1 MRHFEHLDDDAR
13 DALFSQQPHE
23 IPADAAATEVG
34 RWMGATLYLPAS
46 RPFVVADLVR
56 QRAKG
61 VVAAVIDFEDSVS
74 DREALDSRSRAG
86 SILHEMSACAEDL
99 PMIFLR
105 MRDYADPVR
114 IVADAHN
121 LPRRLAG
128 FAFPKFDPAANGDA
142 MLESLADSSRMAGR
156 RLVGMPILETPALAF
171 NETRQAFLEATTALL
186 KSAEGSIACVRIGV
200 TDIAGIF
207 GLRRSPDTT
216 IYDIKVV
223 ADVLTSVVN
232 AFVRPSHDAIPVSGP
247 VWEYFATSDRILKPR
262 LRSTPFV
269 DHQATRIRESMV
281 KAGLDAL
288 LSEITLDRLN
298 GLWGKTVIHPSHVG
312 VVHALSVVSFEEHQ
326 DALAI
331 VARESDGGVYPS
343 PAGNKMN
350 EVRPHMAWARSV
362 LQRARIFGAAR
373 AEVDFVD
380 FLLAS
385 GALESTAR

>member
-1 MRHFEHLDDDAR
+1 MRHFEHLSDDAR
-13 DALFSQQPHE
+13 YALFAQEPHE
-23 IPADAAATEVG
+23 VPADVSATELG

-46 RPFVVADLVR
+46 RASVVSDLVR
-56 QRAKG
+56 QRKRG
-61 VVAAVIDFEDSVS
+61 VVAAVIDFEDSVTDS
-74 DREALDSRSRAG
+74 EARNSRSRAG
-86 SILHEMSACAEDL
+86 SILREMSRCAEDL

-105 MRDYADPVR
+105 MRDYADPAR
-114 IVADAHN
+114 IVADTQD
-121 LPRRLAG
+121 LPNRLAG
-128 FAFPKFDPAANGDA
+128 FAFPKFDPVNNGDA
-142 MLESLADSSRMAGR
+142 MLKSLAESSRTTGR

-171 NETRQAFLEATTALL
+171 HESRRDFLNATTAVL
-186 KSAEGSIACVRIGV
+186 KSAEGSIASVRIGV

-223 ADVLTSVVN
+223 SDVITAVVN
-232 AFVRPSHDAIPVSGP
+232 TFVRPNNDSIPVSGP
-247 VWEYFATSDRILKPR
+247 VWEYFATSERILKPR
-262 LRSTPFV
+262 LRATPFV

-312 VVHALSVVSFEEHQ
+312 VVHALSVVSFEEYQ
-326 DALAI
+326 DARAI

-373 AEVDFVD
+373 ADVDFVD

-385 GALESTAR
+385 GDLESTA